1 MKKILIEEI
10 ERQQKMDIIGKK
22 LGLEVIVVSDKPNK
36 SIKKEADFIYDC
48 IISGWK
54 FRKFYKL

>member
-1 MKKILIEEI
+1 MKKILTEEI

-22 LGLEVIVVSDKPNK
+22 LGLKVIVVSDKPNK

-48 IISGWK
+48 IISNWE